1 VSLYIGRQ
9 LFHAARLAA
18 FREDLWARLTGRPA
32 DLLPFNVLMRVLQSY
47 QRQRLPEPQSIPL
60 DRIIGSTGR
69 SQDFTRRFRP
79 RSTVDMERWV
89 RLDVA
94 MADLKGVP
102 PIEVFEVGGV
112 YFVSDGNH
120 RVSVARA
127 SGFKEIEA
135 YVTRI
140 MADVDFQPGD
150 TLAEA
155 IRKAELARARAQDCS
170 AGSDSREAL
179 PVDESNPSGG

>member
-1 VSLYIGRQ
+1 
-9 LFHAARLAA
+9 
-18 FREDLWARLTGRPA
+18 
-32 DLLPFNVLMRVLQSY
+32 
-47 QRQRLPEPQSIPL
+47 
-60 DRIIGSTGR
+60 
-69 SQDFTRRFRP
+69 
-79 RSTVDMERWV
+79 MERWV

-102 PIEVFEVGGV
+102 PIEVFQVGSV

-120 RVSVARA
+120 RISVAHA

-155 IRKAELARARAQDCS
+155 IRKAELAHARAQACS
-170 AGSDSREAL
+170 ATPGSRR
-179 PVDESNPSGG
+179 PCPWMNRTP